1 MTEEAGTWLITD
13 RLFETADRD
22 PDRVLIIDPRFG
34 RYSYGDVAGQVERL
48 AWALRERGFASG
60 DIVVVQLPNWA
71 PFIIFH
77 LARTVLGVVTTNIP
91 VIFREREVGGILAL
105 TGAKGLVVPDDFRG
119 FDFPAM
125 ARGLAADC
133 TDLSHLFV
141 VEGDCASDGEFSI
154 QENDQIAE
162 TTYAE
167 LMREPET
174 SPGTR
179 DDLLAFKPSVE
190 DITALGFTSGT
201 TGGLK
206 GAIHDSRVL
215 AAINTGFID
224 RYDLKENDR
233 IFGGSPFGHAVG
245 FTHAVRMTLSI
256 GASVVLLE
264 YWDPRRALE
273 LIHGERCTFIAAAT
287 PFLMDLVYHPDL
299 VKFENLPSLR
309 IFLCGGASVPEKLM
323 RDAAEKLPDT
333 FISPQWG
340 MTECGGVTTCPPDA
354 PEEKLFE
361 TDGLPCDGMELKVV
375 DANGAT
381 VPPMIEGELMVRGPM
396 VAKGYYRQPELTK
409 ELFLADGFFCTGDQA
424 RMDADNYIKI
434 TGRIKDLIIR
444 GGVNISPVEIESALF
459 AHPKVSNAAVVGMP
473 DTRLGERIC
482 AFIIPVG
489 GASLDVAEVQK
500 WMAQSGLA
508 KQKWPERIET
518 VDAFPMTS
526 SGKVQKFNLREL
538 LTEKAK
544 DEGGKDLT

>member
-1 MTEEAGTWLITD
+1 MTDDAGAWLITN

-22 PDRVLIIDPRFG
+22 PDRALIIDPRFG
-34 RYSYGDVAGQVERL
+34 RYTYGDVAGQVERL
-48 AWALRERGFASG
+48 AWVLRERGFASG

-77 LARTVLGVVTTNIP
+77 LALTVLGVVTTNIP
-91 VIFREREVGGILAL
+91 VVFREQEVGGILTL

-133 TDLSHLFV
+133 PDLSHVLV
-141 VEGDCASDGEFSI
+141 VEGDCANGGEFTV
-154 QENDQIAE
+154 QENDQVTE

-179 DDLLAFKPSVE
+179 DDLLTLKPSVE

-206 GAIHDSRVL
+206 GAIHDSRIL

-224 RYDLKENDR
+224 RYGLNENDR
-233 IFGGSPFGHAVG
+233 IFGCSPFGHAVG
-245 FTHAVRMTLSI
+245 FTHVVRMAVSI
-256 GASVVLLE
+256 GASVVLLD
-264 YWDPRRALE
+264 YWEPRRALE

-287 PFLMDLVYHPDL
+287 PFLMDLVYHPNL

-309 IFLCGGASVPEKLM
+309 LFLCGGASVPEQLM
-323 RDAAEKLPDT
+323 RDAVEKLPNT

-354 PEEKLFE
+354 PEAKLFE

-375 DANGAT
+375 DADGTT
-381 VPPMIEGELMVRGPM
+381 VLPMTEGELMVRGPM

-409 ELFLADGFFCTGDQA
+409 ELFLTDGFFCTGDQA
-424 RMDADNYIKI
+424 HMDADGYIKI

-444 GGVNISPVEIESALF
+444 GGVNISPVDIESVLF

-473 DTRLGERIC
+473 DARLGERIC
-482 AFIIPVG
+482 AFIIPVA
-489 GASLDVAEVQK
+489 GASLNIAEVQE
-500 WMAQSGLA
+500 WMAKSGLA

-518 VDAFPMTS
+518 VDAFPMTP
-526 SGKVQKFNLREL
+526 SGKVQKFNLRAL
-538 LTEKAK
+538 LTENAS
-544 DEGGKDLT
+544 DEESKNLS